1 MEKQWWKEGVVYQI
15 YPRSFNDSNGD
26 GIGDLRG
33 IIEKVDYIKDLGVDI
48 IWLNPV
54 YQSPNDDNG
63 YDISNYM
70 EIMDEFGTMADW
82 EELLEKLHKRG
93 IKLIMDLVVNHTS
106 DEHKWF
112 MESKKSKDNP
122 YRDYYIWRDGKD
134 GKEPNNWA
142 SFFSGS
148 TWEYD
153 EKTDQYYLHLF
164 TKKQPDL
171 NWENEKVRTEV
182 YDMMKWWLDK
192 GIDGFRMDVIN
203 LISKV
208 EGLPSVPAKVGEKYS
223 WASENFANGPKSH
236 KWMQEMNEKVLSKY
250 DIMTVGETP
259 FVTPEDGMKFT
270 KKERNELSMIFQFE
284 HMGVDTQGASKW
296 NYTKEWKLI
305 ELKKIIGKWQTKL
318 YNNGWNS
325 NYLMNHDQPRALSRF
340 GNDREYRKEAAKM
353 LATFTLSLSGTPYI
367 YQGEEIGMTNVDFKN
382 INEIK
387 DVESINYYNEE
398 IEKGSDPE
406 KLLEKLNWMSRDH
419 ARTPLQWNN
428 TKNAGFT
435 SGTPWIKV
443 NENYNKINVEEAEKD
458 KNSILN
464 YYRKMIKVRKSNL
477 GLVYGDYKV
486 MDIKNPN
493 IYAYTREY
501 KDEEYLVVLN
511 FTAKKVGFEVDSRVN
526 LSKAEVLIANCDIK
540 KEKQYLT
547 MEGYSCI
554 IYRREKR

>member
-1 MEKQWWKEGVVYQI
+1 MMEKQWWKEGIVYQI
-15 YPRSFNDSNGD
+15 YPRSFKDSNGD

-33 IIEKVDYIKDLGVDI
+33 IIEKVDYIKDLGVNI

-82 EELLEKLHKRG
+82 EELLLELHKRG

-122 YRDYYIWRDGKD
+122 YRDYYVWRDGKD
-134 GKEPNNWA
+134 GKEPNNWG

-148 TWEYD
+148 TWKYNEN
-153 EKTDQYYLHLF
+153 TDQYYLHLF

-171 NWENEKVRTEV
+171 NWENKKVRTEV

-203 LISKV
+203 LLSKV
-208 EGLPSVPAKVGEKYS
+208 EGLPSVPSKAGEKYA
-223 WASENFANGPKSH
+223 WASDQFANGPKLH
-236 KWMQEMNEKVLSKY
+236 KWMREMNKEVLSKY

-259 FVTPEDGMKFT
+259 FVTPEDGIEFT
-270 KKERNELSMIFQFE
+270 KKERNELNMIFQFE
-284 HMGVDTQGASKW
+284 HMGIDAQDGSKW
-296 NYTKEWKLI
+296 NYTKEWKLKK
-305 ELKKIIGKWQTKL
+305 LKKIVGKWQTEL
-318 YNNGWNS
+318 YDNGWNS
-325 NYLMNHDQPRALSRF
+325 NFLMNHDQPRALSRF
-340 GNDREYRKEAAKM
+340 GNDGEYRKEAAKM

-367 YQGEEIGMTNVDFKN
+367 YQGEEIGMTNVNFKT
-382 INEIK
+382 IDEFK
-387 DVESINYYNEE
+387 DVESLNYYNEE
-398 IEKGSDPE
+398 IEKGGDPK

-419 ARTPLQWNN
+419 SRTPVQWDDSINS
-428 TKNAGFT
+428 GFT

-443 NENYNKINVEEAEKD
+443 NENYDEINVEEALKD
-458 KNSILN
+458 ENSILN
-464 YYRKMIKVRKSNL
+464 YYRKMIKVRKANL

-486 MDIKNPN
+486 MDIENPD

-501 KDEEYLVVLN
+501 EEEKYLVVLN
-511 FTAKKVGFEVDSRVN
+511 FSDKKIEYSVDSN
-526 LSKAEVLIANCDIK
+526 LNIKDSEILIANSDIK
-540 KEKQYLT
+540 KESQNLMIKEY
-547 MEGYSCI
+547 GCAI
-554 IYRREKR
+554 FKIK